1 MKGRNN
7 IVELMRFLFSVLV
20 VGYHVQMSMN
30 DSAINFFENGA
41 VAVEFF
47 FLISGY
53 FMARSIERF
62 SSDEN
67 GKIGKSTLQF
77 MAKKVKGIWP
87 IHITANIAMLFL
99 ILLFETSAFMTRF
112 IKGLPG
118 LFFLQ
123 MAPLWNESFNE
134 ALIVPEWYLSAM
146 LLSMVVI
153 FPLVLLLRRK
163 RKAVSASFCALGIM
177 GVFFLAVGVILKG
190 HIQQNFIY
198 AVRAAAELIL
208 GMLAYYLSAAVA
220 KHEYG
225 KTGVRALKAVEWT
238 GYFLPVMLGFVPV
251 SASLQPL
258 CMIVTVVGTFIAI
271 TVTFSAK
278 GIQITN
284 DKINDVFG
292 YLGTISLPIYL
303 IHPVMIELINHAAH
317 EFTLAIRMTVVLF
330 STVLL
335 AAAYQFVINNRKSK
349 RSVS

>member
-1 MKGRNN
+1 
-7 IVELMRFLFSVLV
+7 
-20 VGYHVQMSMN
+20 MSMN
-30 DSAINFFENGA
+30 NSQINFFENGA

-53 FMARSIERF
+53 FMARSIEKL
-62 SSDEN
+62 SIDEN
-67 GKIGKSTLQF
+67 VKIGKSTLQF
-77 MAKKVKGIWP
+77 MIKKVKGILP
-87 IHITANIAMLFL
+87 IHITANIVMLL
-99 ILLFETSAFMTRF
+99 IILAFETSTFMIKL

-146 LLSMVVI
+146 LLNMVVI
-153 FPLVLLLRRK
+153 FPLVLFLRK
-163 RKAVSASFCALGIM
+163 KLKAVPASFCALGIM
-177 GVFFLAVGVILKG
+177 GAFFLAVGVILKG

-208 GMLAYYLSAAVA
+208 GMLAYYLSAAVS
-220 KHEYG
+220 KREYSQAG
-225 KTGVRALKAVEWT
+225 LKTLKIAELT
-238 GYFLPVMLGFVPV
+238 GYFLPVMLGLAPV

-271 TVTFSAK
+271 TVTFSGN

-284 DKINDVFG
+284 DKINNVFG
-292 YLGTISLPIYL
+292 YLGAISLPIYL
-303 IHPVMIELINHAAH
+303 IHPVMIELINYAAH
-317 EFTLAIRMTVVLF
+317 GFTLDIKMAVVLF

-349 RSVS
+349 RRVL